1 MIQTTLRHW
10 EYYGTTEIFSNLY
23 AMSKDENNFHKLYDI
38 IISDENILLA
48 YRSIKSNKGSSTAG
62 TDKFSISNYK
72 GLTRDEFISLIRD
85 RLDNYRPGAVKRTYI
100 PKANGK
106 LRPLG
111 IPTMLDR
118 LIQQMF
124 KQVLEPICEARFY
137 KHSYGFRPLRTTH
150 QAIARMNY
158 LINISNYHYCVDIDI
173 KGFFDN
179 VNHTKLMKQLWN
191 IGIRDRK
198 VLAVIMK
205 MLKAP
210 IKGVGIPTKGTPQGG
225 ILSPLLSNVVL
236 NDLDQWVAGQFED
249 FEIEVPEYSKN
260 PRSYRYKHLKKS
272 NLKAGFIV
280 RYADDFKIMAKDSKT
295 AWRWFHA
302 VRGYLK
308 DRLGLDISPEKSRV
322 INLRKRKT
330 EFLGFTFGLMKKGNK
345 LVVKSNIKD
354 EKLEQLKENAKIH
367 IKTISK
373 NPTKE
378 NVHKFNSFILGIHD
392 YFKIATHVYKDL
404 NRFSYELRTTMH
416 NRFKESGKF
425 EFPKSPSPT
434 YKKRFGHLKRKTWIV
449 KDTIL
454 FPLVGQKHQSPMNF
468 SQELTLYTD
477 EGRRSIHKNLND
489 SVFKELTK
497 LSLYKPSNRSM
508 EYMDN
513 RISRY
518 SMKNGKCEISGLFL
532 TANEVHCH
540 HYIPKYLDGTDEF
553 KNLRIVHKDLHKL
566 IHSTNPRAIKSI
578 IAEYKLTYKQIEKV
592 NRFRKNCK
600 LDSIAL

>member
-1 MIQTTLRHW
+1 
-10 EYYGTTEIFSNLY
+10 
-23 AMSKDENNFHKLYDI
+23 
-38 IISDENILLA
+38 
-48 YRSIKSNKGSSTAG
+48 
-62 TDKFSISNYK
+62 
-72 GLTRDEFISLIRD
+72 
-85 RLDNYRPGAVKRTYI
+85 
-100 PKANGK
+100 
-106 LRPLG
+106 
-111 IPTMLDR
+111 MLDR

-302 VRGYLK
+302 VSGYLK

-330 EFLGFTFGLMKKGNK
+330 EFLGFTFGLMKKEINS
-345 LVVKSNIKD
+345 LSN
-354 EKLEQLKENAKIH
+354 Q
-367 IKTISK
+367 ISK
-373 NPTKE
+373 
-378 NVHKFNSFILGIHD
+378 
-392 YFKIATHVYKDL
+392 
-404 NRFSYELRTTMH
+404 
-416 NRFKESGKF
+416 
-425 EFPKSPSPT
+425 
-434 YKKRFGHLKRKTWIV
+434 
-449 KDTIL
+449 
-454 FPLVGQKHQSPMNF
+454 
-468 SQELTLYTD
+468 
-477 EGRRSIHKNLND
+477 
-489 SVFKELTK
+489 
-497 LSLYKPSNRSM
+497 
-508 EYMDN
+508 
-513 RISRY
+513 
-518 SMKNGKCEISGLFL
+518 MKN
-532 TANEVHCH
+532 
-540 HYIPKYLDGTDEF
+540 
-553 KNLRIVHKDLHKL
+553 
-566 IHSTNPRAIKSI
+566 
-578 IAEYKLTYKQIEKV
+578 
-592 NRFRKNCK
+592 
-600 LDSIAL
+600 